1 MIINELS
8 LLPVENGQEEFD
20 NIMSRFLN
28 VCLMIRTKKS
38 DNDFYCT
45 QELFLKEF
53 APGYTIYSW
62 LDNPNVSRKEKDL
75 FRKMAYKRQLLDKSQ
90 FLGSEFLTK
99 MPNGRSQSAIGCLV
113 AYETEG
119 YVVSMRTAPLWE
131 QEEIQG
137 IYVSATEDDKKA
149 SIRNCSLT
157 EHVQGL
163 EEEERQ
169 KTFRM
174 VSSGKELWEKR
185 ESIYPH
191 LIFCECVRKQ
201 LEEARNSL
209 HIKTIM
215 KRLQILEDYFR
226 DFDGKFEKDKMGF
239 GCREESESVKKNEK
253 LRKMRVFE
261 LPDKRE
267 EFFSWHISFSGDFPG
282 RIHFMP
288 DVKECVGIVGYV
300 GKHLPTSSHST
311 I

>member
-8 LLPVENGQEEFD
+8 LLPVGNGQEEFD
-20 NIMSRFLN
+20 NIMSRFLS

-53 APGYTIYSW
+53 APGYTIYGW

-90 FLGSEFLTK
+90 FLGSEFLTET
-99 MPNGRSQSAIGCLV
+99 PNGSRQSAVGCLA
-113 AYETEG
+113 AYEAEG
-119 YVVSMRTAPLWE
+119 YVVSLQTDPLWE
-131 QEEIQG
+131 QEEIRG
-137 IYVSATEDDKKA
+137 IYVSAAEDDKKV
-149 SIRNCSLT
+149 SIRNCCVVKQVESL
-157 EHVQGL
+157 EL
-163 EEEERQ
+163 EERQ
-169 KTFRM
+169 KIFRM

-288 DVKECVGIVGYV
+288 EAKECVGIVGYV